1 MANNEIVRAS
11 DLVIATWN
19 DVVMWI
25 GSGKADEHQIGTLH
39 RVLDQKAEA
48 PGLLLWLP
56 HRAAAPQGKGRTRA
70 GQLFR
75 EMGPRLRAFG
85 LITEGG
91 GFWASAIR
99 SIVTGL
105 SLAARTRFPFKA
117 VPAIDEAAPWLMD
130 HMGMPEEAKRFQGHA
145 QSIRDSIEQWEP
157 PE

>member
-1 MANNEIVRAS
+1 MANTEIVRTT
-11 DLVIATWN
+11 DLVIATWS

-25 GSGKADEHQIGTLH
+25 GSGKADERQIGTLH
-39 RVLDQKAEA
+39 RALDHTAEA

-56 HRAAAPQGKGRTRA
+56 HRAAAPQGPARA
-70 GQLFR
+70 AAGKLFR
-75 EMGPRLRAFG
+75 EVGPRLRAFT

-117 VPAIDEAAPWLMD
+117 VPTIDEAAPWLMD
-130 HMGMPEEAKRFQGHA
+130 RMGIPDEARTFHDHA
-145 QSIRDSIEQWEP
+145 TSIRNSIEQWEP